1 MAERTSQWRTSFLN
15 DLMNFT
21 AEFFIFL
28 EKTFLAYSRDIRTF
42 HSPNNRYLKI
52 RVQLSSGDMMS
63 SFWTDPSYT
72 LILCVREQ
80 KILW

>member
-1 MAERTSQWRTSFLN
+1 MAEPSSQWRTSFLN

-28 EKTFLAYSRDIRTF
+28 EKTFLAHSRDNSTF
-42 HSPNNRYLKI
+42 HSPYNRYLKI

-63 SFWTDPSYT
+63 SFWSDPSYI
-72 LILCVREQ
+72 LILCVCEQ
-80 KILW
+80 KIL